1 MVKPVYYMTVNY
13 FHSHKVTFSFCYKL
27 EKIPK
32 IFLLKSSHFGVVSG
46 QLSQGGMWKES
57 TFLTCVVMLSLVAK
71 LKSCRVPSSAVS
83 RKAYYDY
90 TMIMQHT
97 RSESNSRRFYHFCVW
112 QILQLSAFQPHS
124 YALTFSFFF
133 WHLLCRMRCQ
143 EKDGEKLK
151 TKKVLLFLIFRIFKI
166 NRGLIYS
173 QLMEK

>member
-32 IFLLKSSHFGVVSG
+32 IFSLKSSHFGVVSG

-124 YALTFSFFF
+124 YALTFSFYFLASLMQDEMPRKR
-133 WHLLCRMRCQ
+133 WRKIKNQ
-143 EKDGEKLK
+143 ESFA
-151 TKKVLLFLIFRIFKI
+151 VFNIPHF
-166 NRGLIYS
+166 
-173 QLMEK
+173 

>member
-112 QILQLSAFQPHS
+112 QILLLSAFQPHS
-124 YALTFSFFF
+124 YALTFSFYFLASLMQDEMPRKR
-133 WHLLCRMRCQ
+133 WRKIKNQ
-143 EKDGEKLK
+143 ESFA
-151 TKKVLLFLIFRIFKI
+151 VFNIPHF
-166 NRGLIYS
+166 
-173 QLMEK
+173 

>member
-32 IFLLKSSHFGVVSG
+32 IFSLKSSHFGVVSG

-124 YALTFSFFF
+124 YALTFYFYFLASLMQDEMPRKRWRKIKNQESFAVFNIPHF
-133 WHLLCRMRCQ
+133 
-143 EKDGEKLK
+143 
-151 TKKVLLFLIFRIFKI
+151 
-166 NRGLIYS
+166 
-173 QLMEK
+173 